1 MSELLTRH
9 LGNAWENDLEELERL
24 RGAIDDA
31 EFRAEMRR
39 IKHDNKE
46 QFADVVLRRVGVE
59 ISVDS
64 LFDVQVKRIHEY
76 KRQLLNLLYVI
87 TRYNRLRRDP
97 QSVAVAR
104 TVVFAGKAAPGYVMA
119 KAIIKLINNV
129 ARVVNDDRTIG
140 DKLRVVFLPDY
151 DVTLAQRIM
160 PAADLSQQISTAGME
175 ASGTGNMKLGLNGA
189 LTIGTLDGANIEIRE
204 QVGAENIF
212 IFGLTAEQ
220 VAAQRVSG
228 YAPSEVV
235 AGNSELK
242 AALDMIDS
250 GHFSPGN
257 LADGKPVVDRLLSDG
272 EPYFVL
278 ADFADYVRAQET
290 VDALYQQPDA
300 WSRMA
305 ATECAEYG
313 HLLQRPQRARIR
325 RTDLAHQTRVVG
337 R

>member
-1 MSELLTRH
+1 LSELLTRH
-9 LGNAWENDLEELERL
+9 LGNAWENDLEELEHL

-39 IKHDNKE
+39 IKHANKE

-97 QSVAVAR
+97 RSVSVAR

-235 AGNSELK
+235 AGNGELK

-300 WSRMA
+300 WSRMS
-305 ATECAEYG
+305 ATNALNMGIFSSDRSVREYAE
-313 HLLQRPQRARIR
+313 RIWHIKPV
-325 RTDLAHQTRVVG
+325 L
-337 R
+337 